1 MELVIV
7 VGIIFW
13 MFIGWRIMK
22 ALEKLADSAERW
34 EGQQSQQSRNSGR
47 LWHQNVNRE
56 TESNQLG
63 DD

>member
-1 MELVIV
+1 MELVV
-7 VGIIFW
+7 LVSIIFW

-22 ALEKLADSAERW
+22 AHEKLADSAERW
-34 EGQQSQQSRNSGR
+34 EEQQSRNSGR
-47 LWHQNVNRE
+47 SGHQNVNRE